1 MRNVKPENRFD
12 RKKLNIIKYK
22 TLLSYIK
29 WVKILTIG
37 DIEVVKDKC
46 HHFKSPI
53 LVGIESVNKV
63 IVSNKIPF
71 YKKGFKYFVGYKDDR
86 KVK

>member
-1 MRNVKPENRFD
+1 MGK
-12 RKKLNIIKYK
+12 NII
-22 TLLSYIK
+22 TF
-29 WVKILTIG
+29 G
-37 DIEVVKDKC
+37 DIEVVKDKF

-71 YKKGFKYFVGYKDDR
+71 YKKGFKYFVGYKD
-86 KVK
+86 V

>member
-1 MRNVKPENRFD
+1 MGK
-12 RKKLNIIKYK
+12 NII
-22 TLLSYIK
+22 TF
-29 WVKILTIG
+29 G
-37 DIEVVKDKC
+37 DIEVVKEKF

-86 KVK
+86 KVKSLCVMLPKMSAYQGDFDESISICIF